1 MGKFKKTAVVILVI
15 SMLAGLLS
23 GCTDTAGGKALYD
36 AFIKSQTIK
45 SSQSDMNFTMEID
58 ATGLNAEDQQKYDQ
72 IKAMLDGAAFSVN
85 MKQEASEDNKAAKAE
100 MNMDMF
106 FGGVSMNMGAWVD
119 MDIAG
124 SDPKFIEIVKLPVM
138 LAAAEP
144 AMAGKEYLVMD
155 MGEMMGSSEAGN
167 TDYAEMTD
175 AFKGL
180 QDKAEAFLKSYLA
193 QYNPGFKF
201 LTDAGIKNIE
211 TPAGDVKAHV
221 YRITLDDKQAKKL
234 LRYTVENLAENEA
247 ATDLAAE
254 YIKVIQKLAESST
267 VPEAS
272 AEELEKTMQ
281 EFETEKP
288 ELLKTFNSFMD
299 SIDNIQ
305 LIGNEGLVFEYAV
318 DDNGYVVSQSGRM
331 NFLADTAKL
340 AELGDEPSTVSGV
353 YNLTINYDMLT
364 YDINQEIK
372 IDIPQVTPENS
383 LDYMEMMKAQ
393 IENTD
398 PAIPVPA
405 LPTAAKIL
413 VDGKEVSFDAYTIDG
428 NNYFKLRDIAKVIKG
443 SEKQFDVV
451 WEEANKTINLISG
464 KAYTEIGGEM
474 APGDGKEKTS
484 VPNTSIIL
492 KDGVQVYLEAY
503 TIDGSNY
510 FKLRDIAQSFNIGV
524 TWNQESKTI
533 VIDTSNSYVAE

>member
-58 ATGLNAEDQQKYDQ
+58 ATGLNAEDQQKYEQ

-124 SDPKFIEIVKLPVM
+124 SDPKFIEIVKLPAM

-193 QYNPGFKF
+193 QYDPGFKF

-299 SIDNIQ
+299 SIDN
-305 LIGNEGLVFEYAV
+305 
-318 DDNGYVVSQSGRM
+318 
-331 NFLADTAKL
+331 
-340 AELGDEPSTVSGV
+340 
-353 YNLTINYDMLT
+353 
-364 YDINQEIK
+364 
-372 IDIPQVTPENS
+372 
-383 LDYMEMMKAQ
+383 
-393 IENTD
+393 
-398 PAIPVPA
+398 
-405 LPTAAKIL
+405 
-413 VDGKEVSFDAYTIDG
+413 
-428 NNYFKLRDIAKVIKG
+428 
-443 SEKQFDVV
+443 
-451 WEEANKTINLISG
+451 
-464 KAYTEIGGEM
+464 
-474 APGDGKEKTS
+474 
-484 VPNTSIIL
+484 
-492 KDGVQVYLEAY
+492 
-503 TIDGSNY
+503 
-510 FKLRDIAQSFNIGV
+510 
-524 TWNQESKTI
+524 
-533 VIDTSNSYVAE
+533 